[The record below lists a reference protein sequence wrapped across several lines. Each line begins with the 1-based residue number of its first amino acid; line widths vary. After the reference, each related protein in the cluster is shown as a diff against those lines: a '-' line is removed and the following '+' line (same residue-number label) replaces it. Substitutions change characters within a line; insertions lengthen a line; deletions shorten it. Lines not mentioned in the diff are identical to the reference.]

1 MLRTRSLLVPLF
13 ILQLGAQLSAAA
25 LVVSAGGCRKQGQD
39 LGPPGTPAS
48 PRRIELAVSNQG
60 FQPARIRGRPGES
73 ITLVVRYDKSAGEC
87 GREVV
92 LPAQKVRV
100 ALSEQQPTEIAL
112 TLPRDKGEVGFTCGM
127 DMLRGAIVVE

>member
-1 MLRTRSLLVPLF
+1 MRRTRPLLRSLLL
-13 ILQLGAQLSAAA
+13 LQLSAAA
-25 LVVSAGGCRKQGQD
+25 LLLTGGCNKPEPA
-39 LGPPGTPAS
+39 LGPVGTATS
-48 PRRIELAVSNQG
+48 PRRVELSVSNQG
-60 FQPARIRGRPGES
+60 FKPARIRGRPGES

-92 LPAQKVRV
+92 LPAQKIRV
-100 ALSEQQPTEIAL
+100 SLTEQQPTEIAL

>member
-1 MLRTRSLLVPLF
+1 MRRTRPFLLCL
-13 ILQLGAQLSAAA
+13 LLGPLSAAA
-25 LVVSAGGCRKQGQD
+25 LVTTGGGCSKQEPA
-39 LGPPGTPAS
+39 LGPVGTPAS
-48 PRRIELAVSNQG
+48 PRRVELSVSNQG
-60 FQPARIRGRPGES
+60 FKPARIRGRPGES
-73 ITLVVRYDKSAGEC
+73 VTLVVRYDKSAGEC

-92 LPAQKVRV
+92 LPAQKIRV

>member
-1 MLRTRSLLVPLF
+1 MRRNRPFLRTLLL
-13 ILQLGAQLSAAA
+13 LQLSAAA
-25 LVVSAGGCRKQGQD
+25 LVTAGGCNKQEPA
-39 LGPPGTPAS
+39 LGPVGTAAS
-48 PRRIELAVSNQG
+48 PRRVELSVSNQG
-60 FQPARIRGRPGES
+60 FKPARIRGRPGES

-92 LPAQKVRV
+92 LPAQKIRV
-100 ALSEQQPTEIAL
+100 SLTEQQPTEIAL